1 MIVHWHHLIWSSEK
15 HRPVVLKWITC
26 DYKVTRIAVLPL
38 HTTWSIYPI
47 PTCQMS
53 SDYEFSD
60 DDGDYYDDE
69 EMLDGTQDEEG

>member
-1 MIVHWHHLIWSSEK
+1 
-15 HRPVVLKWITC
+15 
-26 DYKVTRIAVLPL
+26 
-38 HTTWSIYPI
+38 
-47 PTCQMS
+47 MS